1 MYIILYNVRD
11 LTIKQTITISN
22 QCTEIIVITGIILN
36 QRNKLKIFY
45 FLKIK
50 IRLIKK
56 KCKITLKN
64 EHLKSQLHNVV
75 CFKSN
80 SVMKYK
86 CKNKSLLNFRTTQK
100 QNKIL

>member
-11 LTIKQTITISN
+11 LTIKQTITITN
-22 QCTEIIVITGIILN
+22 QCTKIIVITGIILN

-56 KCKITLKN
+56 
-64 EHLKSQLHNVV
+64 
-75 CFKSN
+75 
-80 SVMKYK
+80 M
-86 CKNKSLLNFRTTQK
+86 
-100 QNKIL
+100 QNNIKK

>member
-11 LTIKQTITISN
+11 LTIKQTITITN

-50 IRLIKK
+50 IRLIEKK
-56 KCKITLKN
+56 
-64 EHLKSQLHNVV
+64 
-75 CFKSN
+75 
-80 SVMKYK
+80 M
-86 CKNKSLLNFRTTQK
+86 
-100 QNKIL
+100 QNNIKKMNI